1 MSAPRP
7 SSLVRLPTRPRSRAS
22 RAARAALS
30 PARAASARF
39 APAALSLAAL
49 ALASACS
56 DGGVD
61 RADGPPEIQGHGD
74 SPYTP
79 AGGTRTPTPAGPQG
93 PSPGATPSDEARQG
107 SGAGVP
113 RLGEARMGG
122 QGRSKQ

>member
-22 RAARAALS
+22 SAARAALS

-61 RADGPPEIQGHGD
+61 RADAETRGLTVPGSHVLSVAVGFEIWNGPITNLESVD
-74 SPYTP
+74 FYV
-79 AGGTRTPTPAGPQG
+79 
-93 PSPGATPSDEARQG
+93 D
-107 SGAGVP
+107 P
-113 RLGEARMGG
+113 R
-122 QGRSKQ
+122 